1 MKVQQFIKSV
11 KAIVQQ
17 LSLKFE
23 QFYYICVYNREH
35 ELYSQFKLNKQ
46 QIAEID
52 AVYKRF
58 KKIKHFSHAFYTDKT
73 GIFSPY
79 YIPDGLHYAYIDHY
93 FNDWKKGKIMDNKCE
108 YYKMFPDIP
117 QPETVCY
124 RVNGIWFDSQHCPHG
139 ITPPYQQIGK
149 YDKVFVKAA
158 TDSSGG
164 SGVKLIMVKYLDKDA
179 IDEQLIPFTG
189 DVIIQVP
196 IKQSSIMARLHPSSV
211 NTLRIISLLD
221 RNGQVKIYSSIVR
234 MGVGDAV
241 VDNAS
246 SGGIT
251 CGVNLNGRLKPVA
264 YSAKGDKFDVHPTTK
279 IHFDEIVVPNF
290 EAAKKLV
297 QQAHLMIP
305 HFRLVSWDIAFDKK
319 DQPLLLEA
327 NLHYG
332 ELDFHQLN
340 NGPIFGDDTIKILEE
355 VFSK

>member
-1 MKVQQFIKSV
+1 M
-11 KAIVQQ
+11 
-17 LSLKFE
+17 
-23 QFYYICVYNREH
+23 
-35 ELYSQFKLNKQ
+35 EL
-46 QIAEID
+46 
-52 AVYKRF
+52 
-58 KKIKHFSHAFYTDKT
+58 
-73 GIFSPY
+73 P
-79 YIPDGLHYAYIDHY
+79 
-93 FNDWKKGKIMDNKCE
+93 
-108 YYKMFPDIP
+108 
-117 QPETVCY
+117 
-124 RVNGIWFDSQHCPHG
+124 
-139 ITPPYQQIGK
+139 PPYQQIGK